1 MSPRYAAADLI
12 DLSTALFI
20 KAGLAP
26 ERAAVLAEVFLEAD
40 LMGFS
45 THGMHRVPHNLQW
58 LLDGESR
65 AVGDPLVLADR
76 GALFNWDADF
86 LPGPWV
92 LQQAVEEGL
101 ARLPE
106 HGVVTATIRRSQHIA
121 CLAAYLPKVVE
132 AGYAAIIT
140 CSTPGQNTVSAF
152 GGIDPLFSVNPIAM
166 AAPGEE
172 FPLLFDISMAIT
184 AGGYVSR
191 AEREGKQLPEPCLKD
206 RQGNVTTDPRALSE
220 GGSIMPIGGAAHGYK
235 GAALSIMTEVLTMA
249 LGGYGRADAAAQGDD
264 EANSVFLQLIDPA
277 AFSSLEGFKQQLR
290 ALQDLVEGSAVAE
303 GAAELRFP
311 GRRAW
316 QRRSSQLAEGVALYP
331 TIMEDIKPWA
341 ERFELPL
348 PAAL

>member
-101 ARLPE
+101 ARLPQ

-152 GGIDPLFSVNPIAM
+152 GGIDP
-166 AAPGEE
+166 
-172 FPLLFDISMAIT
+172 
-184 AGGYVSR
+184 
-191 AEREGKQLPEPCLKD
+191 
-206 RQGNVTTDPRALSE
+206 
-220 GGSIMPIGGAAHGYK
+220 
-235 GAALSIMTEVLTMA
+235 
-249 LGGYGRADAAAQGDD
+249 
-264 EANSVFLQLIDPA
+264 
-277 AFSSLEGFKQQLR
+277 
-290 ALQDLVEGSAVAE
+290 
-303 GAAELRFP
+303 
-311 GRRAW
+311 
-316 QRRSSQLAEGVALYP
+316 
-331 TIMEDIKPWA
+331 
-341 ERFELPL
+341 
-348 PAAL
+348 